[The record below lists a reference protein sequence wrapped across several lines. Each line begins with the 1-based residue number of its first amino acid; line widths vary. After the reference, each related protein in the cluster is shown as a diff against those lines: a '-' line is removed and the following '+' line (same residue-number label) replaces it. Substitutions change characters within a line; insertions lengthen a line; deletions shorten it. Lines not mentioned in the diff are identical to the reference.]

1 MFRKYIFLILFCI
14 LSSFAAQ
21 SQKNVPGYLGKKAFV
36 DYNFNAPFL
45 LYLGPKWNNFMHNV
59 NFNYVIR
66 RRAQIGLTVDF
77 FNLHA
82 IPSTGIESINGEK
95 IYSSVSGGGVGV
107 NFDWY
112 SKKSIAPVGNY
123 FRLSVKKLF
132 GQFEDY
138 DYGNGTSFIVDGDY
152 DEFALEFG
160 YGIRRIFFDQMVFNV
175 GGTFGFIPGGR
186 SDGTDERGYAYA
198 VASSYIWRLHVGVGV
213 LLF

>member
-1 MFRKYIFLILFCI
+1 MLRKYIFLILFCL

-21 SQKNVPGYLGKKAFV
+21 SQKNVPGYLGKRAFV
-36 DYNFNAPFL
+36 DYNFNSPFII
-45 LYLGPKWNNFMHNV
+45 YLGPKWTNFMHNV

-82 IPSTGIESINGEK
+82 LPGNGIERIDGEEV
-95 IYSSVSGGGVGV
+95 YSSVSGGGIGI

-112 SKKSIAPVGNY
+112 NKKSIAPVGNY
-123 FRLSVKKLF
+123 FRLSAKKMF

-138 DYGNGTSFIVDGDY
+138 DFGNGISFIIDGDY
-152 DEFALEFG
+152 DEYAFEFG

-175 GGTFGFIPGGR
+175 GGSFGFVTGG
-186 SDGTDERGYAYA
+186 GGAAERGYGYA
-198 VASSYIWRLHVGVGV
+198 VAGSYLWRLHVGVGV

>member
-1 MFRKYIFLILFCI
+1 MLRKYIFLILFCL

-21 SQKNVPGYLGKKAFV
+21 SQKNVPGYLGKRAFV
-36 DYNFNAPFL
+36 DYNFTLPYPI
-45 LYLGPKWNNFMHNV
+45 YLGPKWTNFIHNI

-66 RRAQIGLTVDF
+66 RRAQIGLTADF

-82 IPSTGIESINGEK
+82 DPQIGSFSVNGEEV
-95 IYSSVSGGGVGV
+95 YSSVKGGGIGI

-123 FRLSVKKLF
+123 FRLSAKKLF
-132 GQFEDY
+132 GKYEDY
-138 DYGNGTSFIVDGDY
+138 GRSNGLIYIFDGNY
-152 DEFALEFG
+152 NEFAFEFG

-175 GGTFGFIPGGR
+175 GGSFGLVPGGG
-186 SDGTDERGYAYA
+186 SDGTVEKGYAFA
-198 VASSYIWRLHVGVGV
+198 VASSFYWKFHVGVGV